1 MVFKFDIN
9 QLSDEFANQ
18 VKDYVKFHLDLNQIN
33 RKKKEA
39 DLLRKQQL
47 EKMSLQEKRF
57 LKLESKANSQL
68 SYSGNQ
74 IQLCN
79 SQI

>member
-18 VKDYVKFHLDLNQIN
+18 VKDYVKFHLDLNQLN

-39 DLLRKQQL
+39 DLLRK
-47 EKMSLQEKRF
+47 
-57 LKLESKANSQL
+57 
-68 SYSGNQ
+68 
-74 IQLCN
+74 
-79 SQI
+79 